1 VFGVPP
7 ENVILLKV
15 KVMKD
20 FEQKHLLQIIK
31 RKKQSIAWGF
41 NPFLLGMLKISIYCA
56 VKAKAAI
63 SEEL

>member
-1 VFGVPP
+1 VFGVLP

-31 RKKQSIAWGF
+31 RKKQSIAWGLQSF
-41 NPFLLGMLKISIYCA
+41 FISNA
-56 VKAKAAI
+56 
-63 SEEL
+63 

>member
-31 RKKQSIAWGF
+31 REKQSIAWGLQSF
-41 NPFLLGMLKISIYCA
+41 FISNA
-56 VKAKAAI
+56 
-63 SEEL
+63 